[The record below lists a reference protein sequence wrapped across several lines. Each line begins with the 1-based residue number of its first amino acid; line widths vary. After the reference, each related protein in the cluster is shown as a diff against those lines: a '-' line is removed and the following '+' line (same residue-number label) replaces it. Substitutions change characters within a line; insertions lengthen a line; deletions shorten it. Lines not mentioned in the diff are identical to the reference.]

1 MILTLPYLVIRCL
14 RTQRYCLVPTLISC
28 FSDKHYLS
36 PLNPPATINTI
47 NNNNDHHSHAV
58 GDSQEE
64 LKPLLVGQLQAGERA
79 SLIDDSSENS
89 DIIFQV

>member
-1 MILTLPYLVIRCL
+1 MTLK
-14 RTQRYCLVPTLISC
+14 T

-36 PLNPPATINTI
+36 PLNPPATINNNNNN
-47 NNNNDHHSHAV
+47 NNNNDHHSHSV